1 MGATS
6 LNLPAPMLA
15 TPAKSPPGGDDWACE
30 IKWDGI
36 RALARTHS
44 GNLRIASRSGEDATQ
59 RYPELASLAGAV
71 GHEAVLDG
79 EIVALDREGRPS
91 FQMLQRRMGL
101 TRPETIRQRAEEVP
115 VTYVVFDLLELDG
128 EALTGE
134 PYERRR
140 ELLLG
145 LDLDGEH
152 WRTPAHHVGGG
163 AQFLEAAR
171 TKGLEG
177 IVCKRLGSP
186 YRPGRR
192 SADWLKI
199 RARRGQ
205 ELVIGG
211 YLPGEGGRRGRF
223 GSLLVGYWD
232 ATPEEAEALGREQR
246 LVYAGGVGTGFTEA
260 MLDRLT
266 ALLEPLRVEDMPFEL
281 GEDPREKYR
290 ARARERGAGPVWVR
304 PELVGEFEFT
314 EWTREGTLRQ
324 PSFKGL
330 RDDKPSREVVRES

>member
-1 MGATS
+1 MDPAAA
-6 LNLPAPMLA
+6 LPRPMLA
-15 TPAKSPPGGDDWACE
+15 TPATTPPDGDGWAFE

-36 RALARTHS
+36 RAMARTDA
-44 GNLRIASRSGEDATQ
+44 GALRIASRSGEDATV
-59 RYPELASLAGAV
+59 RYPELAALAAAV
-71 GHEAVLDG
+71 GRDAVLDG
-79 EIVALDREGRPS
+79 EIVALDREGHPS

-101 TRPETIRQRAEEVP
+101 TRPETIRRRANEVP
-115 VTYVVFDLLELDG
+115 VTFVAFDLLELDG
-128 EALTGE
+128 ESLVGE

-145 LDLDGEH
+145 LGLDGAH
-152 WRTPAHHVGGG
+152 WRTPAHHIGGG
-163 AQFLEAAR
+163 AEFLAAAR
-171 TKGLEG
+171 AKGLEG
-177 IVCKRLGSP
+177 VVCKRVGSP

-232 ATPEEAEALGREQR
+232 TTPEEADSLGREQR

-260 MLDRLT
+260 MLDHLT
-266 ALLEPLRVEDMPFEL
+266 ELLEPLRTDEMPFEL
-281 GEDPREKYR
+281 GEDPRVKYR

-304 PELVGEFEFT
+304 PQLVGEFEFT

-330 RDDKPSREVVRES
+330 RDDKPAREVVRES